1 MQRAACRGKRK
12 TLAREKQTK
21 DEQSR
26 RGASTKAL
34 EHSIGRGGEGGEGAA
49 DLIHTV
55 HTLYSSRRRPAGSLC
70 AGGGVQLTTSSAW
83 LSLNARTA

>member
-1 MQRAACRGKRK
+1 MQRAACRGKRKTK

-34 EHSIGRGGEGGEGAA
+34 EHSIGR
-49 DLIHTV
+49 
-55 HTLYSSRRRPAGSLC
+55 
-70 AGGGVQLTTSSAW
+70 
-83 LSLNARTA
+83 